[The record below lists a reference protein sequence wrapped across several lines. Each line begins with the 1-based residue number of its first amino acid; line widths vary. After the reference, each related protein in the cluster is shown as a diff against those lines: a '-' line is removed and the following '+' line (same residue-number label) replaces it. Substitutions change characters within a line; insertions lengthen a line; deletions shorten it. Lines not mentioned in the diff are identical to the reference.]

1 MKEEFKSEFAKDFAQ
16 RYQGVFGWF
25 EKPDKTQ
32 LLVQLTRVGE
42 DELTFVDI
50 KGHKFSAYADQGNC
64 FSFLPVERGVYNTP
78 DGVLAIRRH
87 PARQYKR
94 GICPDNT
101 MFQNLSSGAAVSV
114 SFKTVDSVYSTD
126 QAVAVEQFKKKLIGD
141 VAFNKIFAL
150 ANNQLYVYNLVIG
163 SYDPKEK
170 EFVLHAKIFKQE
182 IEDLVTRLQLPI
194 LVSVK

>member
-1 MKEEFKSEFAKDFAQ
+1 
-16 RYQGVFGWF
+16 
-25 EKPDKTQ
+25 
-32 LLVQLTRVGE
+32 
-42 DELTFVDI
+42 
-50 KGHKFSAYADQGNC
+50 
-64 FSFLPVERGVYNTP
+64 
-78 DGVLAIRRH
+78 
-87 PARQYKR
+87 
-94 GICPDNT
+94 
-101 MFQNLSSGAAVSV
+101 
-114 SFKTVDSVYSTD
+114 VYSTD
-126 QAVAVEQFKKKLIGD
+126 QSVAVEQFKKKLIGD